1 MKGLK
6 LQLKKIQGFEQQ
18 QNQLQDEF
26 KNSQQGDNQGEDLN
40 NISDISNS
48 MIKSTRN
55 RSSTM
60 EIIEEVETR
69 REQLLKKSIQN
80 LTEREEDNDT
90 DNDEDDFSEDTYQ
103 KYSNS
108 APEKGLRSKE
118 KQQEGSEGE
127 SQDSCSE
134 NSSPVSAR
142 LDSPLKKA
150 TVQKKRMSIIDE
162 CLDQIRKRRDL
173 IAAKLISNTYEL
185 DEDLLDSSDLSDL
198 DQQKDESK
206 FNLSQKFNSGNTNKT
221 PREKDIQTNEQ
232 ENKYQKEGN
241 LQNIKTSEDSQSISN
256 SLYSSN
262 NNNTN
267 NNNNTSNNNNNNNCS
282 KLNENVPIISIE
294 KLDSIINPIQGI
306 SPSSKNVSPRK
317 AQQPIKQS
325 QVGNLNNIKQST
337 VKQSQFLGMSR
348 NFGGSKRFDLRK
360 SSMYQNIGGLAQSRM
375 INATSSNLKRSSVF
389 CFEGFQDRQFARQLQ
404 KIQEDEDKSLVRQ
417 FEKFIEQIKKEKETY
432 IQKIKQKRDN
442 IKDFFKENTNQL
454 KLQQQNGQDKD
465 TSKKIKNNSFY
476 KVFTKD
482 NEDSDKPEF
491 AQSINLQE
499 IKNSKN
505 ESDLMNQY
513 KINFQD
519 YEDLNIYELLEKIEE
534 EFLSKKQMDPQMSQF
549 LRESMMMSTL
559 GGQSFAFGENM
570 DKTFFPLVVTEQDYQ
585 NFELK
590 KQLDEMGEKIKHKNL
605 LKLEQLLDKQKRDL
619 KDLEIEYCKLQID
632 YKIFQQNEQIK
643 EQIKKEHLQDK
654 RKKKQIAKLVQSQI
668 LNQSLGQ
675 LDESSENS
683 SDEDNNLLSNQSNSI
698 LNCTIAMSNQ
708 NFEERQKNVIEIFN
722 ELCAEYGFLK
732 ENLSK
737 IKQNFNIKYQECLD
751 KFTFLQNVNNN
762 IDQVLEYNQSIFQF
776 SQKSKTVV
784 SKQQPQNEQDNEDQL
799 AQLVNQIQNLEL
811 AIQNRKNESDIE
823 FQFKKT
829 KKINQLLS
837 YKIKLEKLQYQRD
850 FEGLLID
857 ISENS
862 ETLFKEKQFLQDSL
876 KNLKQKFEEMKE
888 YNTIYK
894 DQIIS
899 KQLNDIAQLKVEI
912 ENNNLVQR
920 DLSQKYD
927 QYNQVINNLFQ
938 QKNFN
943 NTSQFLQNN
952 LERVSYDL
960 QQQKLFLVEEIRKA
974 KLSNNKLENEI
985 NDLQFNQLSSVL
997 IQQNIYLEQLK
1008 KSNHILI

>member
-1 MKGLK
+1 
-6 LQLKKIQGFEQQ
+6 
-18 QNQLQDEF
+18 
-26 KNSQQGDNQGEDLN
+26 
-40 NISDISNS
+40 
-48 MIKSTRN
+48 
-55 RSSTM
+55 M

-118 KQQEGSEGE
+118 KQEGSEGE
-127 SQDSCSE
+127 SQDSCNE
-134 NSSPVSAR
+134 NQSPISAR
-142 LDSPLKKA
+142 VDSPLKKA

-198 DQQKDESK
+198 DQQQNESK

-221 PREKDIQTNEQ
+221 VREKDTKTNDQ
-232 ENKYQKEGN
+232 ENKNQKEEI
-241 LQNIKTSEDSQSISN
+241 LQKINTSEDSQTNSN
-256 SLYSSN
+256 SLHSSN
-262 NNNTN
+262 NNNIN
-267 NNNNTSNNNNNNNCS
+267 NNNNISNNTNNNNNNNNCS
-282 KLNENVPIISIE
+282 KLNENLPIISLE

-306 SPSSKNVSPRK
+306 SPSSKSSSPKK
-317 AQQPIKQS
+317 AQQSIKQS
-325 QVGNLNNIKQST
+325 QFGNMNNAKQST

-404 KIQEDEDKSLVRQ
+404 KIQEDEDKSLFRQ

-442 IKDFFKENTNQL
+442 IKDFFKENNNQS
-454 KLQQQNGQDKD
+454 KQKQQNGYDKD
-465 TSKKIKNNSFY
+465 SPKKTKNSSSFY

-482 NEDSDKPEF
+482 EEDQEKPEF

-549 LRESMMMSTL
+549 LRESMMMSTV

-585 NFELK
+585 NFEMK

-605 LKLEQLLDKQKRDL
+605 MKLEQLLEKQKRDL

-643 EQIKKEHLQDK
+643 QQIKQQRAQEK
-654 RKKKQIAKLVQSQI
+654 RKNKQIAKLAQSQI

-675 LDESSENS
+675 QLSLDESSGKSSEDEENTS
-683 SDEDNNLLSNQSNSI
+683 QNNQNNSF

-732 ENLSK
+732 ENLQK

-776 SQKSKTVV
+776 SQKSKTVIT
-784 SKQQPQNEQDNEDQL
+784 KQQPQNEQDNEDQVAL
-799 AQLVNQIQNLEL
+799 LVKQIQDLEL
-811 AIQNRKNESDIE
+811 AIENRKNESDIE

-829 KKINQLLS
+829 KKINQLLAF
-837 YKIKLEKLQYQRD
+837 KIKLEKLQYQRD

-857 ISENS
+857 IGENS
-862 ETLFKEKQFLQDSL
+862 ETLFQKKQLLQESL
-876 KNLKQKFEEMKE
+876 KNLKQKFEVMKE
-888 YNTIYK
+888 YNLVYK

-899 KQLNDIAQLKVEI
+899 KQLNDIDQLKVEI

-927 QYNQVINNLFQ
+927 QYNQVLNNLCQ
-938 QKNFN
+938 QKNVN
-943 NTSQFLQNN
+943 IQKDNKYTSQIQQNV
-952 LERVSYDL
+952 LENISNDL
-960 QQQKLFLVEEIRKA
+960 QQQKYYLIEELA
-974 KLSNNKLENEI
+974 KTKFANNKLENEI
-985 NDLQFNQLSSVL
+985 NDLEINQLSNVL
-997 IQQNIYLEQLK
+997 IQQNMYLESLK

>member
-1 MKGLK
+1 
-6 LQLKKIQGFEQQ
+6 
-18 QNQLQDEF
+18 
-26 KNSQQGDNQGEDLN
+26 
-40 NISDISNS
+40 
-48 MIKSTRN
+48 
-55 RSSTM
+55 M

-103 KYSNS
+103 KYSSS
-108 APEKGLRSKE
+108 APEKGLKSKE
-118 KQQEGSEGE
+118 KQEGSEGE
-127 SQDSCSE
+127 SQDSCNE

-142 LDSPLKKA
+142 VDSPLKKA
-150 TVQKKRMSIIDE
+150 TVYKKRMSIIDE

-173 IAAKLISNTYEL
+173 IAAKLIQNTYEL
-185 DEDLLDSSDLSDL
+185 DEDLLDSSDLSNL
-198 DQQKDESK
+198 DQQQNESK

-221 PREKDIQTNEQ
+221 PREKDIKTNEQ
-232 ENKYQKEGN
+232 ENKLQKEEI
-241 LQNIKTSEDSQSISN
+241 LQKIKTTEDSQSNSN
-256 SLYSSN
+256 SQYSSN
-262 NNNTN
+262 NNNIN
-267 NNNNTSNNNNNNNCS
+267 NNNNTRNNNNNNNCS
-282 KLNENVPIISIE
+282 KLNDNLPIISIE

-306 SPSSKNVSPRK
+306 SPSSKSSSPK
-317 AQQPIKQS
+317 KNQQPIKQS
-325 QVGNLNNIKQST
+325 QVGNIDNIKQST
-337 VKQSQFLGMSR
+337 VKQSQFLGMSK

-417 FEKFIEQIKKEKETY
+417 FEMFIEQIKKEKETY

-442 IKDFFKENTNQL
+442 IKDFFKENNIQSKL
-454 KLQQQNGQDKD
+454 KQQNGQDKD
-465 TSKKIKNNSFY
+465 SPKKTKNSSFY
-476 KVFTKD
+476 KVFAQD
-482 NEDSDKPEF
+482 DEDQEKPQF

-499 IKNSKN
+499 VKNSKN
-505 ESDLMNQY
+505 ESDKMNQY

-549 LRESMMMSTL
+549 LRESMMMSAV

-585 NFELK
+585 NFEMK

-605 LKLEQLLDKQKRDL
+605 LKLEQLLEKQKRDL
-619 KDLEIEYCKLQID
+619 KDLEIEYCKFQID

-643 EQIKKEHLQDK
+643 QQIKQEHLQDK
-654 RKKKQIAKLVQSQI
+654 RKKKQIAKLALSQI

-675 LDESSENS
+675 QLSLDDSSEQS
-683 SDEDNNLLSNQSNSI
+683 SEEEDNNSLNNQSNSI

-737 IKQNFNIKYQECLD
+737 IKQNFNVKYQESLD

-776 SQKSKTVV
+776 SQKNKTVI
-784 SKQQPQNEQDNEDQL
+784 SKQQSQNEQDSENQV
-799 AQLVNQIQNLEL
+799 AFLVNQISNLEL
-811 AIQNRKNESDIE
+811 SIQNRKNESDIE

-829 KKINQLLS
+829 KKINQLLAQ
-837 YKIKLEKLQYQRD
+837 KIKLEKLQYQRD
-850 FEGLLID
+850 FERLLID

-862 ETLFKEKQFLQDSL
+862 EILFQEKQLLQESL

-888 YNTIYK
+888 YNLVYK

-899 KQLNDIAQLKVEI
+899 KQLSDIDQLKVEI
-912 ENNNLVQR
+912 ENNYLVQR

-927 QYNQVINNLFQ
+927 QYNQVFNNLVQ
-938 QKNFN
+938 QKKVNIPNDNKYTFSVQQN
-943 NTSQFLQNN
+943 VLEKVSNDLYQQKQFL
-952 LERVSYDL
+952 LEEL
-960 QQQKLFLVEEIRKA
+960 A
-974 KLSNNKLENEI
+974 KTKFSNNKLENEI
-985 NDLQFNQLSSVL
+985 NDLQFNQLNNVL

-1008 KSNHILI
+1008 KSNHVLI